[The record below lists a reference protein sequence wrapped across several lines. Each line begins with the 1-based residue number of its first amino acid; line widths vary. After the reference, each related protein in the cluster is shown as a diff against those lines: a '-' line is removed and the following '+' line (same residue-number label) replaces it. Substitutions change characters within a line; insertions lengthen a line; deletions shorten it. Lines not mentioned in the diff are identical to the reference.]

1 MNIGSTVGSSMNN
14 LWSQATQHIAD
25 AGQRL
30 AGVNREPAAVMTERA
45 VENTG
50 ETAEAA
56 VDLNEGKQLAAAA
69 GKLME
74 TEKKTL
80 GVLLDTSA

>member
-1 MNIGSTVGSSMNN
+1 MNIGSTMGSSMNSA
-14 LWSQATQHIAD
+14 WSMATQQLAD

-50 ETAEAA
+50 EMAKAA
-56 VDLNEGKQLAAAA
+56 IDLNEGKQLAAAA
-69 GKLME
+69 GKLVE
-74 TEKKTL
+74 AEQKTL